1 MNRVFIISLGIWMLF
16 ASCTAARKTHK
27 KQASTND
34 TIKIENNKNNSKND
48 TPPKNGEEKTNQGR
62 EENLVS
68 TFVKKINKIEF
79 TTFIG
84 KADVDY
90 SGGGKDFS
98 FEAKIQME
106 KGKIIWISCLGPLG
120 IEIARGIITQDSVH
134 IMNKWEK
141 NYTSRSL
148 SFLQQQLGMPLTLLD
163 VQDVL
168 IGNAVLIDEKN
179 IIMTNEDNQVVLKGE
194 NQKMKTAYNFKL
206 PGTLISKLLVQDKKD
221 STKNATLIYNDYIQ
235 TNGVYFPKSRVID
248 VNDKSKLNVKMKFN
262 SYSLNQ
268 NISTPFSIPKS
279 YTKK

>member
-1 MNRVFIISLGIWMLF
+1 MNKVFIIYWVVLMVF
-16 ASCTAARKTHK
+16 ASCSSASKVQK
-27 KQASTND
+27 KKSTTQD
-34 TIKIENNKNNSKND
+34 TIQVENKNNTDNG
-48 TPPKNGEEKTNQGR
+48 TPPKNDDNKPNHGSEDNS
-62 EENLVS
+62 VS
-68 TFVKKINKIEF
+68 AFVKKINKIEYN
-79 TTFIG
+79 TFIG

-134 IMNKWEK
+134 IMNKWER
-141 NYTSRSL
+141 NYTSRSI

-179 IIMTNEDNQVVLKGE
+179 TTMTNGDNQIILSGE
-194 NQKMKTAYNFKL
+194 NSKMKTTYNFTL
-206 PGTLISKLLVQDKKD
+206 PGTLISKLFVQDKKD
-221 STKNATLIYNDYIQ
+221 SAKNAVLIYNDYVQ
-235 TNGVYFPKSRVID
+235 ANGVNFPKSRVID
-248 VNDKSKLNVKMKFN
+248 VNDKNKLNVKMKFN